1 MEVAAV
7 ELVSGQRAGLGEQAA
22 DVQRVGVADV
32 QRIGVADV
40 QRIGVADGVGQANAL
55 GASVQRGL

>member
-1 MEVAAV
+1 MAAV
-7 ELVSGQRAGLGEQAA
+7 ELVAGQRAGLGEQA
-22 DVQRVGVADV
+22 ADV

-40 QRIGVADGVGQANAL
+40 QRIGVADGGGQGNAL